1 MQRTKSFIAAML
13 SVAVTCCM
21 IFAVSL
27 TFAGF
32 RAGAAE
38 EPASDPVWEHRESE
52 HPDAT
57 ALTEEYLAEHENILG
72 DGKYYLNG
80 AGFVLASPLPFRGTF
95 CCACTAARLR
105 RRKGSARSSS
115 SPAR

>member
-21 IFAVSL
+21 VFAVSL

-38 EPASDPVWEHRESE
+38 GTAVVSAPVEVSPTFLSWVMGFGSKMRILSPPQARE
-52 HPDAT
+52 ALT
-57 ALTEEYLAEHENILG
+57 ALCRETLAQYE
-72 DGKYYLNG
+72 
-80 AGFVLASPLPFRGTF
+80 AP
-95 CCACTAARLR
+95 
-105 RRKGSARSSS
+105 
-115 SPAR
+115 